1 MEGSLPFP
9 EFQQTMR
16 RTWIYASR
24 CGAHDSWS
32 PTEVVKI
39 IKLLLGRRKGMG
51 DAGRGPGQKAEL
63 KDLMLRSFE
72 TCKGHHWDG
81 MKVRGRIS

>member
-1 MEGSLPFP
+1 MGGSLPLP

-16 RTWIYASR
+16 RAWIYASG

-32 PTEVVKI
+32 PTELFKI
-39 IKLLLGRRKGMG
+39 MRQGMG
-51 DAGRGPGQKAEL
+51 DAGGGPGQKAEL
-63 KDLMLRSFE
+63 KDLMLLSFE

-81 MKVRGRIS
+81 MRIRGGIS

>member
-1 MEGSLPFP
+1 MGGSLPFP

-16 RTWIYASR
+16 RAWIYASG

-32 PTEVVKI
+32 PTELFKI
-39 IKLLLGRRKGMG
+39 ITLLLSGRKGMG
-51 DAGRGPGQKAEL
+51 DAGGGPGQKAEL
-63 KDLMLRSFE
+63 KDLMLLSSE

-81 MKVRGRIS
+81 MRIRGGIS